1 MMGSPGVPGALL
13 SGWDLLVFPR
23 VRATGGWLD
32 GREDSG
38 TPSSQVFGLTELSVA
53 QRAVPTAD
61 SVLVQLPTSQ
71 PRWLIYA
78 GAAQIH

>member
-13 SGWDLLVFPR
+13 SGWDPLVFPR

-38 TPSSQVFGLTELSVA
+38 TPSSQVSPWPKGGCP
-53 QRAVPTAD
+53 QPTLCWSSYPPA
-61 SVLVQLPTSQ
+61 SRTGSFMLEQ
-71 PRWLIYA
+71 PKFINND
-78 GAAQIH
+78 